1 MLFRSQYAR
10 SRPTTLPA
18 AAAEFNTIFH
28 ELEAEARRDAVR
40 SAGELRLERSLD
52 MKFRRQVHNV
62 RIPVPAG
69 DLEEKSMESLVA
81 SFEQAYEKIYG
92 KGTSYRKAGVEVSN
106 FIVTATTKTYKPK
119 LKEEEP
125 DGASPQSARAG
136 ERQVYFDG
144 FIATPVFNMELL
156 RPGNNIAGPAVVES
170 PATSL
175 LLHPGQT
182 ATVDR
187 YRNLLVKVG

>member
-1 MLFRSQYAR
+1 
-10 SRPTTLPA
+10 
-18 AAAEFNTIFH
+18 
-28 ELEAEARRDAVR
+28 
-40 SAGELRLERSLD
+40 

-62 RIPVPAG
+62 RIPAPAG
-69 DLEEKSMESLVA
+69 DLDDKAMEALIGSI
-81 SFEQAYEKIYG
+81 EQAYEKIYG
-92 KGTSYRKAGVEVSN
+92 KGTAYRKAGVEVSN

-125 DGASPQSARAG
+125 DGASPQSARIG

-144 FIATPVFNMELL
+144 FIVTPVFKIEKL
-156 RPGNNIAGPAVVES
+156 RHGNIIHGPAVVDS

-182 ATVDR
+182 ASVDR